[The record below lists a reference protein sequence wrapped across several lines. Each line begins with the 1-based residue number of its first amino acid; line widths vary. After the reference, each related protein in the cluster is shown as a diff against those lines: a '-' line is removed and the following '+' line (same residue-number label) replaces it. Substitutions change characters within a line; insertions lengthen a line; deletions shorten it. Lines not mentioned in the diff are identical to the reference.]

1 MKAYKGFDK
10 DLKCRGFQFEVGGE
24 YFEEKAKLCKSGFHA
39 CENPLE
45 VLSHYDPANSRY
57 CEVEL
62 DQVSDECSNNSKVCG
77 KRIHI
82 YAEIG
87 LNTLISDGVRFIL
100 NKVDFDG
107 AKESNTGF
115 HSAATNT
122 GNYSAATNTGNHSA
136 ATNTGSC
143 SVATNTGNYSAA
155 TNTGNYSA
163 ATNTGNHSAATNTG
177 SCSAATNTGNYS
189 AAVVEGKD
197 SVAFAVGFKC
207 KAKASIGSAIC
218 VAERGAWDGKTYPL
232 LSVRAAIVDGEVLKP
247 DTFYAL
253 KNGKFVIA
261 EEEHT

>member
-136 ATNTGSC
+136 ATNTGD
-143 SVATNTGNYSAA
+143 
-155 TNTGNYSA
+155 
-163 ATNTGNHSAATNTG
+163 
-177 SCSAATNTGNYS
+177 CSAATNTGNYS